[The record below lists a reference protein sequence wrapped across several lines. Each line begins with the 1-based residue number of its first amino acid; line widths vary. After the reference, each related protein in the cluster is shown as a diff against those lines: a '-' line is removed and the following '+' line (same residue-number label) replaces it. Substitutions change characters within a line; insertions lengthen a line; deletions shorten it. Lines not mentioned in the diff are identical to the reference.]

1 MIVRVMQMTTKKLK
15 SKPKPIKKIGRP
27 KFVVTKDMCERAEA
41 YASQGLTS
49 EQIALALGIGQSTLY
64 DKQNEFKEFGE
75 AIKRGKGRGIQRVTN
90 KLYEKALEGDNTA
103 MIFYLKN
110 RAGWQD
116 KIEKETIIEQRQVID
131 LTRITDDELRNLKQ
145 VLTRAVAP
153 SGNRG
158 NEEVIEGVH
167 KELLASD

>member
-1 MIVRVMQMTTKKLK
+1 MAKKVTKKNNK
-15 SKPKPIKKIGRP
+15 VGRP

-49 EQIALALGIGQSTLY
+49 EQIALALGIGESTLY
-64 DKQNEFKEFGE
+64 DKQNEFKEFAE

-131 LTRITDDELRNLKQ
+131 LTRISDNELSKLKSI
-145 VLTRAVAP
+145 LTSVTTEGG
-153 SGNRG
+153 SRG
-158 NEEVIEGVH
+158 NEKVIEGVH
-167 KELLASD
+167 EKLLGSD

>member
-1 MIVRVMQMTTKKLK
+1 MKTKAKK
-15 SKPKPIKKIGRP
+15 STKKIGRP
-27 KFVVTKDMCERAEA
+27 KFVVTKEMCERAEA

-49 EQIALALGIGQSTLY
+49 EQIALALGIGESTLY

-75 AIKRGKGRGIQRVTN
+75 AIKRGRGTGIQRVTN

-116 KIEKETIIEQRQVID
+116 KIEKETIIEQKQIID
-131 LTRITDDELRNLKQ
+131 LTRISDNELSKLKSI
-145 VLTRAVAP
+145 LTSVTTEGG
-153 SGNRG
+153 SRG
-158 NEEVIEGVH
+158 NEEIIKGVH
-167 KELLASD
+167 QKQLGND

>member
-1 MIVRVMQMTTKKLK
+1 MTKKLT
-15 SKPKPIKKIGRP
+15 KKNNKVGRP

-49 EQIALALGIGQSTLY
+49 EQIALALGIGESTLY

-116 KIEKETIIEQRQVID
+116 KIEKETIVEQRQVID
-131 LTRITDDELRNLKQ
+131 LTRISDNELSKLKSI
-145 VLTRAVAP
+145 LTSVTTEGG
-153 SGNRG
+153 SRG
-158 NEEVIEGVH
+158 NEKVIEGVH
-167 KELLASD
+167 EKLLGSD

>member
-1 MIVRVMQMTTKKLK
+1 MQMTTKKLK

-27 KFVVTKDMCERAEA
+27 KFVVTKDMCQRAEA

-90 KLYEKALEGDNTA
+90 KY
-103 MIFYLKN
+103 M
-110 RAGWQD
+110 R
-116 KIEKETIIEQRQVID
+116 R
-131 LTRITDDELRNLKQ
+131 R
-145 VLTRAVAP
+145 
-153 SGNRG
+153 
-158 NEEVIEGVH
+158 
-167 KELLASD
+167 

>member
-1 MIVRVMQMTTKKLK
+1 MAKKVTKKSNK
-15 SKPKPIKKIGRP
+15 VGRP

-49 EQIALALGIGQSTLY
+49 EQIALALGIGESTLY
-64 DKQNEFKEFGE
+64 DKQNEFKEFAE

-116 KIEKETIIEQRQVID
+116 KIEKETIVEQRQVID
-131 LTRITDDELRNLKQ
+131 LTRISDNELSKLKSI
-145 VLTRAVAP
+145 LTSVTTEGG
-153 SGNRG
+153 SRG
-158 NEEVIEGVH
+158 NEKVIEGVH
-167 KELLASD
+167 EKLLGSD

>member
-1 MIVRVMQMTTKKLK
+1 MKQNTKKP
-15 SKPKPIKKIGRP
+15 SKKIGRP

-64 DKQNEFKEFGE
+64 DKQNEFKEFAE

-116 KIEKETIIEQRQVID
+116 KIEKETIIEQKQVID
-131 LTRITDDELRNLKQ
+131 LTRISNNELSKLKSI
-145 VLTRAVAP
+145 LTSVTTEGG
-153 SGNRG
+153 SRG
-158 NEEVIEGVH
+158 NEKVIEGVH
-167 KELLASD
+167 EKLLGSD

>member
-1 MIVRVMQMTTKKLK
+1 MKQKNKNT
-15 SKPKPIKKIGRP
+15 IKKVGRP

-49 EQIALALGIGQSTLY
+49 EQIALALGIGESTLY

-116 KIEKETIIEQRQVID
+116 KIEKETIVEQRQVID
-131 LTRITDDELRNLKQ
+131 LTRISDNELSKLKSI
-145 VLTRAVAP
+145 LTSVTTEGG
-153 SGNRG
+153 SRG
-158 NEEVIEGVH
+158 NEKVIEGVH
-167 KELLASD
+167 EKLLGSD

>member
-1 MIVRVMQMTTKKLK
+1 MTTKKK
-15 SKPKPIKKIGRP
+15 PSKKVGRP
-27 KFVVTKDMCERAEA
+27 KFVVTKEMCDKAER
-41 YASQGLTS
+41 YASQGLTQ

-64 DKQNEFKEFGE
+64 RNQNEFVEFGE
-75 AIKRGKGRGIQRVTN
+75 AIKRGKGKGIQAVTN
-90 KLYEKALEGDNTA
+90 VLYNKALEGDNTS

-131 LTRITDDELRNLKQ
+131 LTRISDDELRNLKQ
-145 VLTRAVAP
+145 VLTRAVTP

-158 NEEVIEGVH
+158 DEKIIEGVH
-167 KELLASD
+167 KTILASD

>member
-1 MIVRVMQMTTKKLK
+1 MIVRVMQMTTKKIK

-27 KFVVTKDMCERAEA
+27 KFVVTKDMCQRAEA

-131 LTRITDDELRNLKQ
+131 LTRISDEELDNLERTLR
-145 VLTRAVAP
+145 RA
-153 SGNRG
+153 STQSLQG
-158 NEEVIEGVH
+158 EDEKVIEGVH
-167 KELLASD
+167 KEIVASD

>member
-1 MIVRVMQMTTKKLK
+1 MTTKKK
-15 SKPKPIKKIGRP
+15 PSKKVGRP
-27 KFVVTKDMCERAEA
+27 KFVVTKEMCDKAER
-41 YASQGLTS
+41 YASQGLTQ
-49 EQIALALGIGQSTLY
+49 EQRALALGIGQSTLY
-64 DKQNEFKEFGE
+64 RNQSEFVEFGE
-75 AIKRGKGRGIQRVTN
+75 AIKRGKGKGIQAVTN
-90 KLYEKALEGDNTA
+90 VLYTKALEGDHTS

-131 LTRITDDELRNLKQ
+131 LTRISDDELRNLKQ
-145 VLTRAVAP
+145 VLTRAVTP

-158 NEEVIEGVH
+158 NEEIVEGVH

>member
-1 MIVRVMQMTTKKLK
+1 MKMKQNTKKP
-15 SKPKPIKKIGRP
+15 SKKIGRP

-116 KIEKETIIEQRQVID
+116 KIEKETIIEQKQVID
-131 LTRITDDELRNLKQ
+131 LTRISNNELSKLKSI
-145 VLTRAVAP
+145 LTSVTTEGG
-153 SGNRG
+153 SRG
-158 NEEVIEGVH
+158 NEKVIEGVH
-167 KELLASD
+167 EKLLGSD